1 MVQYRRREFS
11 IETRRLAWTRA
22 NGACEGRVPQH
33 DPKAPYDYLRPFRRC
48 NAPVDIGCFVYEHL
62 NPAWMSDDASLENCA
77 VYCLRC
83 AKVKTKLDVQN
94 IAKAKRIIAKRTK
107 TKKPRGR
114 PLPGTKRSGWKK
126 SVGGKV
132 ERR

>member
-1 MVQYRRREFS
+1 MNARPRREFS
-11 IETRRLAWTRA
+11 AKTKTAAWERA
-22 NGACEGRVPQH
+22 GGQCEGLVITERSWPV
-33 DPKAPYDYLRPFRRC
+33 LVRC
-48 NAPVDIGCFVYEHL
+48 TAPVDIGCFVYEHL

-83 AKVKTKLDVQN
+83 AKVKTKLDVKN

>member
-1 MVQYRRREFS
+1 MNARPRREFS
-11 IETRRLAWTRA
+11 AKTKTAAWERA
-22 NGACEGRVPQH
+22 GGQCEGTIIEIHNGYNGRQ
-33 DPKAPYDYLRPFRRC
+33 PFSRRC
-48 NAPVDIGCFVYEHL
+48 NAPVDIGCFHYDHIDPDWFSKDNE
-62 NPAWMSDDASLENCA
+62 LENCQVLCRTCHA
-77 VYCLRC
+77 
-83 AKVKTKLDVQN
+83 AKTKKDVKN

-126 SVGGKV
+126 GVGGKV